1 MLIPQSEIISIR
13 ENKATLVKNFI
24 SLKINY
30 DFNLLSQLLE
40 KNDLPIFVK
49 STIGNMRDVFQ
60 IRKVANL
67 LEEIKP
73 TLNFLGDL
81 FFYEKKENDG
91 IDLFFS
97 FVSQAGV
104 PHWDEEDVFILGL
117 QGEVMYKIFGIE
129 TKNYIVKKGD
139 MIFIPKGLKHKVIA
153 LSPRI
158 VASVGFWGNK
168 KNV

>member
-40 KNDLPIFVK
+40 KNDLPIYVK

-97 FVSQAGV
+97 FVSQAGT
-104 PHWDEEDVFILGL
+104 PHWDEEDVFILD
-117 QGEVMYKIFGIE
+117 IFFITPKTYRCHYSW
-129 TKNYIVKKGD
+129 TKCNHF
-139 MIFIPKGLKHKVIA
+139 MF
-153 LSPRI
+153 
-158 VASVGFWGNK
+158 
-168 KNV
+168 

>member
-1 MLIPQSEIISIR
+1 M
-13 ENKATLVKNFI
+13 
-24 SLKINY
+24 
-30 DFNLLSQLLE
+30 
-40 KNDLPIFVK
+40 
-49 STIGNMRDVFQ
+49 
-60 IRKVANL
+60 

-97 FVSQAGV
+97 FVSQAGT